1 MSWDRATRMLAAL
14 GLVAVTLAG
23 PAGAAPAV
31 HEFTLDNGLKVLVKP
46 DRRAPVVVSQ
56 VWYKVGSSYEND
68 GITGI
73 SHMLEHMMFKGTDT
87 YGPGEFSRIVAAE
100 GGKENAFTGQDYTTY
115 YQNLAADR
123 LEVSFKLEADRM
135 ANLRLREEDFLKER
149 EVVSEERRLRTED
162 QPESL
167 TFEVFQAVA
176 YQTSPYRHPVIG
188 WMADI
193 EGYTLDDLKGWYR
206 RWYAP
211 NNATLVVVGDVD
223 PQAVRTLVE
232 KHFGSIPRVD
242 LRPPKPRP
250 EVEQVGLRRAV
261 VKAPAKLPYLVM
273 GYKAPTVADATEA
286 WEPYALDVLAA
297 ILGGDAS
304 SRLQSRLVRG
314 EEIAADAGVSYDPF
328 DRMTTLFTV
337 AATPAKGRAVAELE
351 AKLLEEV
358 RRIQEEVL
366 AEAELNKVKN
376 QVVAADVYQLDSVSG
391 QAMRLG
397 RLETV
402 GLGWRTG
409 EDYVARIRAVTP
421 EQVQGVARKYLKDEA
436 LTVTLLEPQPMVRAV
451 ARAPAAGGH
460 DVR

>member
-1 MSWDRATRMLAAL
+1 
-14 GLVAVTLAG
+14 
-23 PAGAAPAV
+23 
-31 HEFTLDNGLKVLVKP
+31 
-46 DRRAPVVVSQ
+46 
-56 VWYKVGSSYEND
+56 
-68 GITGI
+68 
-73 SHMLEHMMFKGTDT
+73 
-87 YGPGEFSRIVAAE
+87 
-100 GGKENAFTGQDYTTY
+100 
-115 YQNLAADR
+115 
-123 LEVSFKLEADRM
+123 
-135 ANLRLREEDFLKER
+135 
-149 EVVSEERRLRTED
+149 
-162 QPESL
+162 
-167 TFEVFQAVA
+167 
-176 YQTSPYRHPVIG
+176 
-188 WMADI
+188 
-193 EGYTLDDLKGWYR
+193 
-206 RWYAP
+206 
-211 NNATLVVVGDVD
+211 
-223 PQAVRTLVE
+223 
-232 KHFGSIPRVD
+232 
-242 LRPPKPRP
+242 
-250 EVEQVGLRRAV
+250 
-261 VKAPAKLPYLVM
+261 
-273 GYKAPTVADATEA
+273 
-286 WEPYALDVLAA
+286 
-297 ILGGDAS
+297 
-304 SRLQSRLVRG
+304 VRG